1 MSAKHVVAVVALVLP
16 AVANAGLL
24 ADLYAEALRS
34 EPGYQ
39 AALSERDAALQALP
53 VLRASMLPQL
63 SVDGYYSHVIDDTQS
78 TRFPGYQPQDIEADI
93 WQVGVRLTQ
102 PVFDAA
108 GFARLRQ
115 MDATAALAELGVR
128 QARQALLLQVS
139 RRYFGWLGALDDLRL
154 ANRQKQAIAEQRKET
169 EARVDTGYATRADLQ
184 QLIALYDSAVADE
197 LSAAARLRAA
207 REAVLEVTG
216 VAPRFPQALRQDL
229 DTLAPQ
235 PAQPQRWVER
245 ALANN
250 PGLRM
255 AELEFDL
262 AREEHQVERADHF
275 PSLALELEH
284 RWQDSKE
291 LQLGREAETS
301 SALLRLHVPLFS
313 GGATSARVR
322 ASSLSLDAA
331 QSRLDAQRR
340 SVVRATRDAYDGVV
354 TGIQRLRAADQ
365 SVVSAQAA
373 HEAIQGG
380 WENGLRTGAELI
392 DARKNVFQ
400 AERNAAASR
409 YAFLLSVLSL
419 QEVVGSLQD
428 QDLLALDQ
436 RLQSESGS

>member
-1 MSAKHVVAVVALVLP
+1 MSAKHVVALVALVLP
-16 AVANAGLL
+16 VVAKAGLL
-24 ADLYAEALRS
+24 ADLYAEALRT

-39 AALSERDAALQALP
+39 AALSERDAALQSLP

-63 SVDGYYSHVIDDTQS
+63 SVDGYYSHVIDDTES
-78 TRFPGYQPQDIEADI
+78 TRFPGYEPQEIEADI
-93 WQVGVRLTQ
+93 WQIGVRLTQ
-102 PVFDAA
+102 PVFNAA
-108 GFARLRQ
+108 AFARLRQ

-128 QARQALLLQVS
+128 QARQALLLQVG

-154 ANRQKQAIAEQRKET
+154 ATQQKQAIAEQRKET
-169 EARVDTGYATRADLQ
+169 EVRVDTGYATKADLQ

-207 REAVLEVTG
+207 REAVLEITG
-216 VAPRFPQALRQDL
+216 VAPRFPQSLRASL
-229 DTLAPQ
+229 ETLAPQ
-235 PAQPQRWVER
+235 PAQPELWVER
-245 ALANN
+245 AVDNN
-250 PGLRM
+250 LGLRL
-255 AELEFDL
+255 AQLELDL
-262 AREEHQVERADHF
+262 AREEYQIERADHL

-322 ASSLSLDAA
+322 ASGLGLDAA
-331 QSRLDAQRR
+331 QARLDAQRR
-340 SVVRATRDAYDGVV
+340 SVVRSTRDAYDGVV
-354 TGIQRLRAADQ
+354 TGIQRLRATEQ

-373 HEAIQGG
+373 LEAIEGG
-380 WENGLRTGAELI
+380 WESGLHTGAELI
-392 DARKNVFQ
+392 EARKNVLQ
-400 AERNAAASR
+400 AERNALANR

-428 QDLLALDQ
+428 QDLLTLDQ
-436 RLQSESGS
+436 RLQNDQES